1 MHGPVG
7 LLFSGSCEGLFW
19 VRGMKWTTACKVK
32 GFEATPCWRKL
43 CDLNSS
49 SPRTS
54 GAISLSTA
62 SNQVKPTSLPSF
74 FARYQEQIDTALRA
88 ELDGLDLPLYE
99 THSYYMGWTD
109 VDGSE
114 SESPAGKRLRP
125 TLTLLAAD
133 AAGGHPER
141 AMPVAVSLEY
151 VHNFSLIHDDL
162 EDQDRIRHHRPT
174 VWAVWGEP
182 TAIVSG
188 NAMLKIADKAMQR
201 LADHDIAPDVIL
213 EAQYSLTTNYL
224 RMMEGQYLDI
234 QFESLAT
241 VTVEQYLDMIE
252 RKTGALIE
260 TAVSLGSFVGRP
272 GGPDRTFSAGLR
284 SVGYE
289 LGRIFQIRDDILG
302 VWGGQ
307 ETGKPVGADIER
319 KKKALPAVHAL
330 NMAEG
335 AAKERIT
342 EIFAKDELVGSDV
355 EDALQVMED
364 LDTQEYCQSLADE
377 RWLRARSVLQSLD
390 LAGETASDIEEL
402 GEFLLVRTS

>member
-1 MHGPVG
+1 MSTTGN
-7 LLFSGSCEGLFW
+7 E
-19 VRGMKWTTACKVK
+19 VR
-32 GFEATPCWRKL
+32 P
-43 CDLNSS
+43 
-49 SPRTS
+49 
-54 GAISLSTA
+54 I
-62 SNQVKPTSLPSF
+62 SLPSF
-74 FARYQEQIDTALRA
+74 FARYQEPIDAALRA
-88 ELDGLDLPLYE
+88 ELDGLTLPLYE
-99 THSYYMGWTD
+99 THRYYMGWTD
-109 VDGSE
+109 VDGTE
-114 SESPAGKRLRP
+114 SSNGGGKRLRP
-125 TLTLLAAD
+125 TLSLLAAE
-133 AAGGHPER
+133 AAGGEPER

-188 NAMLKIADKAMQR
+188 NAMLKIADKAMER
-201 LADHDIAPDVIL
+201 LLQHGVSPEIAL
-213 EAQYSLTTNYL
+213 EAQHSLTANYL

-234 QFESLAT
+234 QFESLAS

-260 TAVSLGSFVGRP
+260 TAVFLGSFVGHP
-272 GGPDRTFSAGLR
+272 GGPDREFSAGLR

-289 LGRIFQIRDDILG
+289 LGRIFQIRDDMLG

-330 NMAEG
+330 NMATG
-335 AAKERIT
+335 ASKDRIT
-342 EIFAKDELVGSDV
+342 EIFAKDELSGTDV

-364 LDTQEYCQSLADE
+364 SQTQEYCQSLADE
-377 RWLRARSVLQSLD
+377 RWLRARTVLQSLD
-390 LAGETASDIEEL
+390 LAGETAKDLEDL
-402 GEFLLVRTS
+402 GEFLLVRNS

>member
-1 MHGPVG
+1 M
-7 LLFSGSCEGLFW
+7 
-19 VRGMKWTTACKVK
+19 
-32 GFEATPCWRKL
+32 TPNETR
-43 CDLNSS
+43 S
-49 SPRTS
+49 
-54 GAISLSTA
+54 AE
-62 SNQVKPTSLPSF
+62 LPAF
-74 FARYQEQIDTALRA
+74 FARYQELIDVALRA
-88 ELDGLDLPLYE
+88 ELDGLSLPLYQ
-99 THSYYMGWTD
+99 THSYYMGWTEQ
-109 VDGSE
+109 DGSR
-114 SESPAGKRLRP
+114 PAGSGGSGGKRLRP
-125 TLTLLAAD
+125 TLALLAAE
-133 AAGGHPER
+133 AAGGRPER

-188 NAMLKIADKAMQR
+188 NAMLKIADRSLER
-201 LADHDIAPDVIL
+201 LIDHGISAEVVL
-213 EAQYSLTTNYL
+213 ETQQALAASYL

-234 QFESLAT
+234 QFESLDS

-260 TAVSLGSFVGRP
+260 TAIFLGSLVGRP
-272 GGPDRTFSAGLR
+272 DGPDRALSNGLR
-284 SVGYE
+284 SMGHE

-330 NMAEG
+330 GMATG
-335 AAKERIT
+335 PAKKRIT
-342 EIFAKDELVGSDV
+342 EIFAKSQLDGRDV

-364 LDTQEYCQSLADE
+364 LRTQEFCQALADDRWRRAKSVIQSLE
-377 RWLRARSVLQSLD
+377 
-390 LAGETASDIEEL
+390 LAGDTARDLEDL

>member
-1 MHGPVG
+1 MSTTGNEVKTIG
-7 LLFSGSCEGLFW
+7 LP
-19 VRGMKWTTACKVK
+19 A
-32 GFEATPCWRKL
+32 
-43 CDLNSS
+43 
-49 SPRTS
+49 
-54 GAISLSTA
+54 
-62 SNQVKPTSLPSF
+62 F
-74 FARYQEQIDTALRA
+74 FARYQEPIDAALRA
-88 ELDGLDLPLYE
+88 ELDGHALPLYE

-109 VDGSE
+109 VDGAE
-114 SESPAGKRLRP
+114 SASSGGKRLRP
-125 TLTLLAAD
+125 TLALLAAD
-133 AAGGHPER
+133 AAGGEPER

-188 NAMLKIADKAMQR
+188 NAMLKIADRAMER
-201 LADHDIAPDVIL
+201 LTDYGVEPAVVL
-213 EAQYSLTTNYL
+213 EAQYSLTDNYL

-234 QFESLAT
+234 HFESLSS

-260 TAVSLGSFVGRP
+260 TAVFLGSLVGRP
-272 GGPDRTFSAGLR
+272 GGPDREFSAGLR

-307 ETGKPVGADIER
+307 ETGKPVGADIQR

-330 NMAEG
+330 NMATG
-335 AAKERIT
+335 TSKERIT
-342 EIFAKDELVGSDV
+342 EIFAKDELDGGDV
-355 EDALQVMED
+355 EDALQVMDD
-364 LDTQEYCQSLADE
+364 LQTQQYCQSMADE
-377 RWLRARSVLQSLD
+377 RWLRARSVIQSLE
-390 LAGETASDIEEL
+390 LAGDTARDLEEL
-402 GEFLLVRTS
+402 GEFLLIRDS

>member
-1 MHGPVG
+1 M
-7 LLFSGSCEGLFW
+7 S
-19 VRGMKWTTACKVK
+19 TTSK
-32 GFEATPCWRKL
+32 EARA
-43 CDLNSS
+43 DE
-49 SPRTS
+49 
-54 GAISLSTA
+54 
-62 SNQVKPTSLPSF
+62 LPAF
-74 FARYQEQIDTALRA
+74 FARYQEQIDLALRA
-88 ELDGLDLPLYE
+88 ELDGLSLPLYE

-114 SESPAGKRLRP
+114 TSNSGGKRLRP
-125 TLTLLAAD
+125 TLALLAAE
-133 AAGGHPER
+133 AAGGKPER

-188 NAMLKIADKAMQR
+188 NAMLKIADRALER
-201 LADHDIAPDVIL
+201 LGDHGISEEVLL
-213 EAQYSLTTNYL
+213 ETKHSLAANYL

-234 QFESLAT
+234 QFESLDS

-260 TAVSLGSFVGRP
+260 TAVFLGSLVGRP
-272 GGPDRTFSAGLR
+272 GGPDAGFSAGLR

-319 KKKALPAVHAL
+319 KKKALPAIHAL
-330 NMAEG
+330 STASG
-335 AAKERIT
+335 PAKKRIVD
-342 EIFAKDELVGSDV
+342 IFAKDRIDGRDV
-355 EDALQVMED
+355 EDALEIMED
-364 LDTQEYCQSLADE
+364 LGTQQYCQSLADD
-377 RWLRARSVLQSLD
+377 RWRRARSVIQSLK
-390 LAGETASDIEEL
+390 LAGNTASDLEDL

>member
-1 MHGPVG
+1 
-7 LLFSGSCEGLFW
+7 
-19 VRGMKWTTACKVK
+19 
-32 GFEATPCWRKL
+32 
-43 CDLNSS
+43 
-49 SPRTS
+49 
-54 GAISLSTA
+54 
-62 SNQVKPTSLPSF
+62 
-74 FARYQEQIDTALRA
+74 
-88 ELDGLDLPLYE
+88 
-99 THSYYMGWTD
+99 MGWTD
-109 VDGSE
+109 IDGSE
-114 SESPAGKRLRP
+114 SESTGGKRLRP
-125 TLTLLAAD
+125 TLALLAAD
-133 AAGGHPER
+133 AAGGEPER

-188 NAMLKIADKAMQR
+188 NAMLKIADRAMEK
-201 LADHDIAPDVIL
+201 LADHNISTEVIL
-213 EAQYSLTTNYL
+213 EAQHSLTANYL

-234 QFESLAT
+234 QFESLAS

-260 TAVSLGSFVGRP
+260 TAVFLGSFVGRP
-272 GGPDRTFSAGLR
+272 GGPDREFSAGLR

-307 ETGKPVGADIER
+307 ETGKPVGADIQR

-330 NMAEG
+330 SMSDG
-335 AAKERIT
+335 AAKQRIT
-342 EIFAKDELVGSDV
+342 EIFSKEELSGDDV

-364 LDTQEYCQSLADE
+364 LSTQDYCQSLADE
-377 RWLRARSVLQSLD
+377 RWNRARTVLQSLD
-390 LAGETASDIEEL
+390 LAGETARDLEDL
-402 GEFLLVRTS
+402 GEFLLIRTS

>member
-1 MHGPVG
+1 
-7 LLFSGSCEGLFW
+7 
-19 VRGMKWTTACKVK
+19 
-32 GFEATPCWRKL
+32 
-43 CDLNSS
+43 
-49 SPRTS
+49 
-54 GAISLSTA
+54 
-62 SNQVKPTSLPSF
+62 
-74 FARYQEQIDTALRA
+74 
-88 ELDGLDLPLYE
+88 
-99 THSYYMGWTD
+99 MGWTD
-109 VDGSE
+109 VDGT
-114 SESPAGKRLRP
+114 PAPGNGGKRLRP
-125 TLTLLAAD
+125 TLALLAAE
-133 AAGGHPER
+133 AAGGNPEQ

-188 NAMLKIADKAMQR
+188 NAMLKVADSALER
-201 LADHDIAPDVIL
+201 LNDHGVSRDVIL
-213 EAQYSLTTNYL
+213 ETQRSLTENYL

-234 QFESLAT
+234 QFESLDS
-241 VTVEQYLDMIE
+241 VSVEQYLDMIE

-260 TAVSLGSFVGRP
+260 TSVYLGSLVGRP
-272 GGPDRTFSAGLR
+272 SSPDRVFSEGLR

-330 NMAEG
+330 STSDG
-335 AAKERIT
+335 PAKRRIK
-342 EIFAKDELVGSDV
+342 EIFSKAELDGKDV

-364 LDTQEYCQSLADE
+364 LHTQDYCQSLADD
-377 RWLRARSVLQSLD
+377 RWRRAQGVIKSLE
-390 LAGETASDIEEL
+390 LAGDTARDLEDL
-402 GEFLLVRTS
+402 GEFLLIRSS